1 MNKLKKHWTLLAIT
15 VKTVFAVLPTLFA
28 LGVRISLWRIH
39 TQRPMFCSTETF
51 SCFNSL
57 SHELL
62 QLNQVFWLSFLQE
75 ILVASLSLF
84 IRHQCV
90 QLLPDKFYPLYLY
103 SVPEKSLCLQEW
115 WQSTKWPNWS
125 NIMPRQCFPVSL
137 PQLPAAWFHLSCFS
151 VQISTRGNANRRK
164 ANHNALVG

>member
-1 MNKLKKHWTLLAIT
+1 MAIT
-15 VKTVFAVLPTLFA
+15 AKTVFEVVPTLFA
-28 LGVRISLWRIH
+28 LEVRISLWRIH

-62 QLNQVFWLSFLQE
+62 QLNQNFWLSFLQQ

-90 QLLPDKFYPLYLY
+90 QLLPNKFYPLYLH
-103 SVPEKSLCLQEW
+103 SVPEKSLCLQEQ
-115 WQSTKWPNWS
+115 WQSTKWQNWS
-125 NIMPRQCFPVSL
+125 NTVPRQSFPVSL
-137 PQLPAAWFHLSCFS
+137 PQLPAAWFHLSFFT
-151 VQISTRGNANRRK
+151 VQMSTGGNANRRK
-164 ANHNALVG
+164 ANHNALLG